1 MVGRPRKQRAPSVST
16 VATVDDNAIRYLR
29 ESTVLKPVPASAH
42 TDDWPCFLLADAT
55 VYHRNGSMANLL
67 HVDLEGPLIVRG
79 RLEVDKDQERYL
91 VHRASKS
98 KSPWIQIQSS
108 TSFSIGQKDDHGL
121 PIPVLWASGESGWF
135 EIVPSDRYK
144 AIGDIMFQGIDLHYS
159 ILDQYENA
167 LVKLHRKKKNRAKT
181 LQHVELPLDDLL
193 FHYAVAIGDGIT
205 LHEARQRCGEQAIF
219 LLSHFPKE
227 TSFYGWLAGQFPDI
241 VKRLAEKDPAT
252 AQEPAESTHPMLRAA
267 SSFLEI
273 PDTTPQDHTIAP
285 RASTQRSTRNSVTVK
300 REPVDFSSDGQQ
312 ASNNKVTRTK
322 RRSPMDVK
330 PANADI
336 EMLDASASV
345 PSSFKAATS
354 SPGLPVLLDTLQE
367 IRNSTLELLGDGKN
381 KRHPDH
387 ILPGTWHY
395 KIYLACKIKHRQG
408 GAEVC
413 EYWARDL
420 VRLLGPEW
428 RQSEFY
434 KWVKANAN
442 AKPKFE
448 YSTETECVDLRR
460 RNARQPK
467 VTTEEKGQPSHT
479 GKQPAPVP
487 APEPAGK
494 QPPKKRG
501 RPSGKAA
508 GLRPSLGSKK
518 RPRAEADLDGDDDDE
533 MDLGGYDPKKTTKKS
548 KYFSD
553 DDADAAS
560 STAEDD
566 EEAKPGSV
574 PLTRL
579 VIRAEKLPSTTP
591 KGPNQTWTCGEPD
604 CGYVVRG
611 ADEEEGQNLI
621 SAHYEEHEREARD
634 EAEEAALKRVNLA
647 VQESGGHLPINHLL
661 DKIRSMGDRV
671 QQRNEGLNGE
681 VLPQPIK
688 RTLLV

>member
-16 VATVDDNAIRYLR
+16 VATVDDNAIRYLP
-29 ESTVLKPVPASAH
+29 ESAVLKPVPARAL
-42 TDDWPCFLLADAT
+42 TDDWPCFLLVEAT

-67 HVDLEGPLIVRG
+67 HVDLEGPFIVRG
-79 RLEVDKDQERYL
+79 RLEVEKDQERYL
-91 VHRASKS
+91 VHRPSKS
-98 KSPWIQIQSS
+98 KSSWIQIQNS

-159 ILDQYENA
+159 LLDQYENA
-167 LVKLHRKKKNRAKT
+167 LAKLHRKKKNRAKT

-193 FHYAVAIGDGIT
+193 FH
-205 LHEARQRCGEQAIF
+205 
-219 LLSHFPKE
+219 
-227 TSFYGWLAGQFPDI
+227 DI
-241 VKRLAEKDPAT
+241 VKRLAEKDSAA
-252 AQEPAESTHPMLRAA
+252 AQEPAESTHPILRAA
-267 SSFLEI
+267 SSFLEM
-273 PDTTPQDHTIAP
+273 PDTTSQDHTVAP
-285 RASTQRSTRNSVTVK
+285 RASTQRSTRNSKTVK
-300 REPVDFSSDGQQ
+300 GGPIDLSSDGQQ

-322 RRSPMDVK
+322 RRSPTNVK
-330 PANADI
+330 PANADV
-336 EMLDASASV
+336 EMLDASAGM
-345 PSSFKAATS
+345 PSSPKAVAP
-354 SPGLPVLLDTLQE
+354 SPGLRVLLDTLQE
-367 IRNSTLELLGDGKN
+367 IRNSTLELLGDNKN

-387 ILPGTWHY
+387 IMPGTWHY
-395 KIYLACKIKHRQG
+395 KVYLACKIKHRCG

-420 VRLLGPEW
+420 VKLLGSEW

-434 KWVKANAN
+434 KWAKANAN
-442 AKPKFE
+442 TKPKFE

-467 VTTEEKGQPSHT
+467 IATEENGQPSHA

-518 RPRAEADLDGDDDDE
+518 RPRAEADLDNGGDDDE
-533 MDLGGYDPKKTTKKS
+533 MELGGYEPKKTTKKS

-560 STAEDD
+560 LTAEDD
-566 EEAKPGSV
+566 EEAKPGTAPV
-574 PLTRL
+574 TRL

-611 ADEEEGQNLI
+611 ADEDEGQNLI

-661 DKIRSMGDRV
+661 DKIRSMGDKV
-671 QQRNEGLNGE
+671 QQRNEVGLNGE

>member
-29 ESTVLKPVPASAH
+29 ESTVLKPAPASAH
-42 TDDWPCFLLADAT
+42 TDDWPCFLLVDAT

-79 RLEVDKDQERYL
+79 RLEVEKDQEGYL
-91 VHRASKS
+91 LHRPSKS

-121 PIPVLWASGESGWF
+121 SVPVLWASGESGWF

-144 AIGDIMFQGIDLHYS
+144 AIADVMFQGIDLHYS
-159 ILDQYENA
+159 ILDQYEDA
-167 LVKLHRKKKNRAKT
+167 LAKLHRKKKNRAKT

-193 FHYAVAIGDGIT
+193 FH
-205 LHEARQRCGEQAIF
+205 
-219 LLSHFPKE
+219 
-227 TSFYGWLAGQFPDI
+227 DI

-252 AQEPAESTHPMLRAA
+252 AQELAESTHPMLRAA
-267 SSFLEI
+267 SSSLEF
-273 PDTTPQDHTIAP
+273 PDTTSQDHTVAA
-285 RASTQRSTRNSVTVK
+285 RASAQRSTRNSETLK
-300 REPVDFSSDGQQ
+300 GGPIDLSSDGQQ
-312 ASNNKVTRTK
+312 APNNKVTRTK
-322 RRSPMDVK
+322 RRSPTNVK
-330 PANADI
+330 PANVDV
-336 EMLDASASV
+336 EMLNASAST
-345 PSSFKAATS
+345 PSSSEAVTP
-354 SPGLPVLLDTLQE
+354 SPGLPVLLGTLQE
-367 IRNSTLELLGDGKN
+367 IRNSTLELLRDGKN

-387 ILPGTWHY
+387 IMPGTWHY

-408 GAEVC
+408 GAEIC

-420 VRLLGPEW
+420 VEVLGPEW

-434 KWVKANAN
+434 KWAKANAN
-442 AKPKFE
+442 TKPKFE
-448 YSTETECVDLRR
+448 YSTETECVGLRR

-467 VTTEEKGQPSHT
+467 VTTEDKGQPSHT

-508 GLRPSLGSKK
+508 GLRPSLGGKK
-518 RPRAEADLDGDDDDE
+518 RPWAEADLDGGDDDE
-533 MDLGGYDPKKTTKKS
+533 MDFGGYDPEKTTKKS

-560 STAEDD
+560 STAEGD
-566 EEAKPGSV
+566 EEAEPGSAS
-574 PLTRL
+574 LTRL

-611 ADEEEGQNLI
+611 ADEDEGQNLI
-621 SAHYEEHEREARD
+621 SAHYEAHEREARD

-661 DKIRSMGDRV
+661 DKIRSMGNKV
-671 QQRNEGLNGE
+671 QQRNEVGLNGE
-681 VLPQPIK
+681 LLPQPIK

>member
-16 VATVDDNAIRYLR
+16 VATVDDDAIRYVL
-29 ESTVLKPVPASAH
+29 ESAVLKPVPARAH
-42 TDDWPCFLLADAT
+42 TDDWPCFLLVDAT

-91 VHRASKS
+91 VHRPSKS

-108 TSFSIGQKDDHGL
+108 TSFSIGQKDDNGL
-121 PIPVLWASGESGWF
+121 PVPVLWASGESGWF

-144 AIGDIMFQGIDLHYS
+144 PIGDIMFQGIDLHYS
-159 ILDQYENA
+159 LLDQYENA
-167 LVKLHRKKKNRAKT
+167 LAKLHRKKKNRAKT

-193 FHYAVAIGDGIT
+193 FH
-205 LHEARQRCGEQAIF
+205 
-219 LLSHFPKE
+219 
-227 TSFYGWLAGQFPDI
+227 
-241 VKRLAEKDPAT
+241 
-252 AQEPAESTHPMLRAA
+252 
-267 SSFLEI
+267 
-273 PDTTPQDHTIAP
+273 DHTVAP
-285 RASTQRSTRNSVTVK
+285 RASTQRSTRNSETVK
-300 REPVDFSSDGQQ
+300 GGPIDLSSDGQQ

-322 RRSPMDVK
+322 RRSPTNK
-330 PANADI
+330 PVNADV
-336 EMLDASASV
+336 EMPDASAGMH
-345 PSSFKAATS
+345 SSSKAVTS
-354 SPGLPVLLDTLQE
+354 SPGLRVLLDALQE

-387 ILPGTWHY
+387 IMPGTWHY

-408 GAEVC
+408 STEIC

-420 VRLLGPEW
+420 VKLLGPEW

-434 KWVKANAN
+434 KWAKANAN
-442 AKPKFE
+442 TKPKFE

-467 VTTEEKGQPSHT
+467 ITAEEKGQPSRT
-479 GKQPAPVP
+479 AKQTAPVP

-518 RPRAEADLDGDDDDE
+518 RPRAEADLDGGDDDE
-533 MDLGGYDPKKTTKKS
+533 VDLGGYDPKKTTKKS

-553 DDADAAS
+553 DGADAAS

-574 PLTRL
+574 PVTRL

-611 ADEEEGQNLI
+611 ADEDEGQNLI
-621 SAHYEEHEREARD
+621 SAHYAEHEREARD

-661 DKIRSMGDRV
+661 DKIRSMGDKV
-671 QQRNEGLNGE
+671 QQRNEAKLNGE

>member
-16 VATVDDNAIRYLR
+16 VATVDDSAIRYLR
-29 ESTVLKPVPASAH
+29 ESTVLKPVPARAH

-67 HVDLEGPLIVRG
+67 HVDLEGPFIVRG
-79 RLEVDKDQERYL
+79 RLEVEKDQERYL
-91 VHRASKS
+91 VNRPGKS

-144 AIGDIMFQGIDLHYS
+144 AIGDVMFQGIDLHYC
-159 ILDQYENA
+159 ILDQYEDA
-167 LVKLHRKKKNRAKT
+167 LAKLHRKKKNRAKT

-193 FHYAVAIGDGIT
+193 FHYAVATGDGIT
-205 LHEARQRCGEQAIF
+205 LHEARQR
-219 LLSHFPKE
+219 
-227 TSFYGWLAGQFPDI
+227 
-241 VKRLAEKDPAT
+241 LAEKDPAT
-252 AQEPAESTHPMLRAA
+252 AQELAESTHPMLQAA
-267 SSFLEI
+267 SSPLEI
-273 PDTTPQDHTIAP
+273 PDTTSQDHTVAP
-285 RASTQRSTRNSVTVK
+285 RASTQRSTRNSETV
-300 REPVDFSSDGQQ
+300 RGAPVDLSSDGQQ
-312 ASNNKVTRTK
+312 ASNYKVTRTK
-322 RRSPMDVK
+322 RRSPTNVK
-330 PANADI
+330 PANADV
-336 EMLDASASV
+336 EMLDTSAGM
-345 PSSFKAATS
+345 PSSSKAVTPT
-354 SPGLPVLLDTLQE
+354 PGLPVLLDTLQE
-367 IRNSTLELLGDGKN
+367 IRNSSLELLRDGKN

-387 ILPGTWHY
+387 IMPGTWHY
-395 KIYLACKIKHRQG
+395 KIYLACKIRYRQG
-408 GAEVC
+408 STEVC

-420 VRLLGPEW
+420 VEHLGPEW
-428 RQSEFY
+428 RRSEFY
-434 KWVKANAN
+434 KWAKANAN
-442 AKPKFE
+442 TKPKFE
-448 YSTETECVDLRR
+448 YSTETECLGLRR
-460 RNARQPK
+460 RNTRQK
-467 VTTEEKGQPSHT
+467 LATEEKGQPSHT

-487 APEPAGK
+487 APESAGK

-518 RPRAEADLDGDDDDE
+518 RPRAEADLDDGDDDE
-533 MDLGGYDPKKTTKKS
+533 MDLGGYDPRKTTKKS
-548 KYFSD
+548 KYFPE

-566 EEAKPGSV
+566 EEAKPGPA

-579 VIRAEKLPSTTP
+579 VIRAERLPSTTP

-611 ADEEEGQNLI
+611 ADEDEGQNLI

-661 DKIRSMGDRV
+661 DKIRSIGDKV
-671 QQRNEGLNGE
+671 QQRNEIGLNGE

>member
-16 VATVDDNAIRYLR
+16 VATVDDNVIRYLR
-29 ESTVLKPVPASAH
+29 ESTVLKPAPASAH

-55 VYHRNGSMANLL
+55 VYHRNGSLANLL
-67 HVDLEGPLIVRG
+67 HVDLEGPFIVRG
-79 RLEVDKDQERYL
+79 RLEVEKDQEGYL
-91 VHRASKS
+91 AHRPGKT

-121 PIPVLWASGESGWF
+121 SVPVLWASGESGWF

-144 AIGDIMFQGIDLHYS
+144 AIGDVMFQGIELHYS
-159 ILDQYENA
+159 ILDQYEDA
-167 LVKLHRKKKNRAKT
+167 LAKLHRKKKNRAKT

-193 FHYAVAIGDGIT
+193 FH
-205 LHEARQRCGEQAIF
+205 
-219 LLSHFPKE
+219 
-227 TSFYGWLAGQFPDI
+227 DI
-241 VKRLAEKDPAT
+241 VKKLAEKDPAT
-252 AQEPAESTHPMLRAA
+252 AQELAGSTHPMLRAA
-267 SSFLEI
+267 SSSLES
-273 PDTTPQDHTIAP
+273 PDTTSQDHPVAA
-285 RASTQRSTRNSVTVK
+285 RASTQRTTRNSETVK
-300 REPVDFSSDGQQ
+300 GGPTDLPSDGQQ
-312 ASNNKVTRTK
+312 APNNKATRTK
-322 RRSPMDVK
+322 RRSPTNVK
-330 PANADI
+330 PANADV
-336 EMLDASASV
+336 EMLDASAGT
-345 PSSFKAATS
+345 PSSSEAVTS
-354 SPGLPVLLDTLQE
+354 SPGLPVLLSTLQE
-367 IRNSTLELLGDGKN
+367 IRNSTLELLRDGKN

-387 ILPGTWHY
+387 IMPGTWHY
-395 KIYLACKIKHRQG
+395 KIYLACKVKHRLG
-408 GAEVC
+408 GAEIC

-420 VRLLGPEW
+420 VERLGPEW

-434 KWVKANAN
+434 KWLKANAN
-442 AKPKFE
+442 TKLKFE
-448 YSTETECVDLRR
+448 YSTETECVGLRR

-467 VTTEEKGQPSHT
+467 VTTEDKGQPSHT

-508 GLRPSLGSKK
+508 GLRPSLGGKK
-518 RPRAEADLDGDDDDE
+518 RPRAEADLDGGDDDE
-533 MDLGGYDPKKTTKKS
+533 MDFGGYDPEKTTKKS

-560 STAEDD
+560 STAEGD
-566 EEAKPGSV
+566 EEAEPGSA

-611 ADEEEGQNLI
+611 ADEDEGQNLI
-621 SAHYEEHEREARD
+621 SAHYEAHEREARD

-661 DKIRSMGDRV
+661 DKIRSMGDKV
-671 QQRNEGLNGE
+671 HQRNKIGLNGE

>member
-29 ESTVLKPVPASAH
+29 ESTVLKPVPARAH
-42 TDDWPCFLLADAT
+42 TDDWPCFLLVDAT

-67 HVDLEGPLIVRG
+67 HVDLEGPFIVRG
-79 RLEVDKDQERYL
+79 RLEVEKDQERYL
-91 VHRASKS
+91 VHRPSKS
-98 KSPWIQIQSS
+98 RSPWIQIEST

-121 PIPVLWASGESGWF
+121 PVPVLWASGESGWF

-144 AIGDIMFQGIDLHYS
+144 AIGDIMFQGIDLHYI
-159 ILDQYENA
+159 ILDQYEAA
-167 LVKLHRKKKNRAKT
+167 LAKLHRKKKNRAKT

-193 FHYAVAIGDGIT
+193 FHPSAMESRSKKLASDAESRLYSCSLT
-205 LHEARQRCGEQAIF
+205 SLKK
-219 LLSHFPKE
+219 LLSMV
-227 TSFYGWLAGQFPDI
+227 GWPVNSL
-241 VKRLAEKDPAT
+241 LAEKDPAT

-273 PDTTPQDHTIAP
+273 PDTTSQDHAVAP
-285 RASTQRSTRNSVTVK
+285 RASTQRSTRNSETVK
-300 REPVDFSSDGQQ
+300 REPVDSSSDGQQ

-322 RRSPMDVK
+322 RRSPTNVK
-330 PANADI
+330 PANADV
-336 EMLDASASV
+336 EMLDASAGM
-345 PSSFKAATS
+345 PSSFKAVTT

-387 ILPGTWHY
+387 IMPGTWHY
-395 KIYLACKIKHRQG
+395 KIYLACKIKHRYG

-420 VRLLGPEW
+420 VKSLGPEW
-428 RQSEFY
+428 RRSEFY
-434 KWVKANAN
+434 KWAKANAN
-442 AKPKFE
+442 TKPKFE

-460 RNARQPK
+460 RNSRQPK

-508 GLRPSLGSKK
+508 GLRPSLGGKK
-518 RPRAEADLDGDDDDE
+518 RPRAEADLDGGDDDE
-533 MDLGGYDPKKTTKKS
+533 MDIGGYDLKKTTKKS

-566 EEAKPGSV
+566 EEVKPGSAL
-574 PLTRL
+574 LTRL
-579 VIRAEKLPSTTP
+579 VICAEKLPSTTP

-611 ADEEEGQNLI
+611 ADEDEGQNLI

-661 DKIRSMGDRV
+661 DKIRSIGDKV
-671 QQRNEGLNGE
+671 QQRNGVALNGE